1 MPLRRPPPREPR
13 LVKLSLRIALLL
25 ALLTQMAHSDDTVW
39 PREIETERGLVV
51 MYQPQPEALQ
61 DNALEGRAAVS
72 VTPSG
77 DTEPVFGAIWF
88 RARLETDRDER
99 IATIADIEI
108 QQTRFPNFSDDE
120 AAPLKSLLE
129 TEIPRWD
136 LPISIDALVASLDLV
151 AERRAAAADLNNDA
165 PDILFVSEPAVLI
178 TIDGD
183 PRLQQQEGTSLMR
196 VINTPFTILLDT
208 KSKTYYL
215 NADETTW
222 YESADLTGDWRIAD
236 SVPREIAD
244 LAPPPDDSGPEDY
257 PEAEGDDGDYDEPGP
272 APKVIVATSPT
283 ELISSTGDPEYT
295 PIEGTDLLY
304 VSNTD
309 SDVLMDLNSL
319 ATYVLLSGRWYR
331 ADSMAGPWT
340 WVAGEDLPADFAKIP
355 EDSNMGTVLYAVPG
369 TRLAN
374 EAVLDAQIPQTA
386 TVNRKTATLEV
397 EYDGEPDFQP
407 IEGTSLTYAVNS
419 PTPVIKYESA
429 YFAVDEGVWFVAGN
443 PQGKWQAA
451 TEVPEEIY
459 KIPPESPLYYV
470 TFVRIYSYD
479 DEEVNT
485 GYTSGYTGTYVY
497 NTTVVYGTGWYYPGW
512 YGRWYYPRP
521 ATWGFHVRYNPW
533 TGWSFGLSYSNG
545 PFTFTIGTGGWYRG
559 GWWGPGRYRG
569 YRRGYRHG
577 YRRGYRAGARAG
589 YYAGQR
595 ASARNNLY
603 RSQKNQARG
612 TQVRAD
618 RSAAGAR
625 TRAATGKQNNVY
637 ADRDGNVHRRTDQ
650 GWQERTTQGWESR
663 PDATREAVGQSAQ
676 LSQQQRDA
684 VGERAG
690 TADRSRE
697 QSMQSQQRNTQQQLD
712 RTYQSRERGNQR
724 TANYNRS
731 RGGGGRGGGMR
742 RR

>member
-1 MPLRRPPPREPR
+1 MNLILR
-13 LVKLSLRIALLL
+13 VACLL
-25 ALLTQMAHSDDTVW
+25 ALAIPVAHADDTDW
-39 PREIETERGLVV
+39 PRQIETQRGLVV
-51 MYQPQPEALQ
+51 MYQPQPETL
-61 DNALEGRAAVS
+61 NGNVLEGRAAVS
-72 VTPSG
+72 VTATG
-77 DTEPVFGAIWF
+77 KTEPVFGAIWF
-88 RARLETDRDER
+88 SARLETDRDER
-99 IATIADIEI
+99 IATIADVTI
-108 QQTRFPNFSDDE
+108 QQARFPNRSDEE

-136 LPISIDALVASLDLV
+136 LPISIDALVASLDLMDK
-151 AERRAAAADLNNDA
+151 RRAAAADLNNDA
-165 PDILFVSEPAVLI
+165 PDIRFMSEPAVLI
-178 TIDGD
+178 TIDGE

-208 KSKTYYL
+208 KAKTYYL
-215 NADETTW
+215 NADASTW
-222 YESADLTGDWRIAD
+222 YQALDLTGDWQIAA
-236 SVPREIAD
+236 SVPKEVAD
-244 LAPPPDDSGPEDY
+244 LAPPPDESDPEDY
-257 PEAEGDDGDYDEPGP
+257 PEVEGDDGDYDEPGP
-272 APKVIVATSPT
+272 APKVIVATTPT
-283 ELISSTGDPEYT
+283 EVISSTGEPEYT
-295 PIEGTDLLY
+295 PIDGTELLY
-304 VSNTD
+304 MSNTD
-309 SDVLMDLNSL
+309 TDVIMDLNSL

-331 ADSMAGPWT
+331 ADSMNGPWA
-340 WVAGEDLPADFAKIP
+340 WVAGADLPADFAKIP

-369 TRLAN
+369 TELAN

-419 PTPVIKYESA
+419 PTPVIKYETA
-429 YFAVDEGVWFVAGN
+429 YFAVDEGVWFVTGS

-451 TEVPEEIY
+451 TEVPDEIY

-470 TFVRIYSYD
+470 TFVRIYGHTD
-479 DEEVNT
+479 DEVNT

-512 YGRWYYPRP
+512 YGRYYYPRP

-533 TGWSFGLSYSNG
+533 RGWSFGLSYSNG
-545 PFTFTIGTGGWYRG
+545 PFTFTIGRGGWYRG

-589 YYAGQR
+589 YRAGQR
-595 ASARNNLY
+595 NSSRNNLY
-603 RSQKNQARG
+603 RSQNNKARG

-618 RSAAGAR
+618 RSPSGAR
-625 TRAATGKQNNVY
+625 TKAATGKQNNVF
-637 ADRDGNVHRRTDQ
+637 ADRDGNVHRKTDQ
-650 GWQERTTQGWESR
+650 GWQERTNQGWDSK
-663 PDATREAVGQSAQ
+663 PDAAGDRAGTGQSAQ

-684 VGERAG
+684 AAGRAG
-690 TADRSRE
+690 TADRSNQ
-697 QSMQSQQRNTQQQLD
+697 QSSQRQQQSTQQQLD
-712 RTYQSRERGNQR
+712 RSYQSRNRGNQR

-731 RGGGGRGGGMR
+731 RGGGGRGGGGGR